1 MRFAKKSALVLMFSL
16 SLIACEDSG
25 VPATPAPATSAS
37 PTPLPTASA
46 ASASGTSLTQIGT
59 DSGEPVASL
68 PPDLTSVIEAAF
80 SRCENTYLQS
90 LKTRGVSNPA
100 VERVMP
106 YLREPSAAN
115 DSTSYYLRL
124 NSNFVYKDPASVS
137 GPDGP
142 LLREVGRCRVRV
154 TTAGQLAGTS
164 STTYT
169 EPYSN

>member
-1 MRFAKKSALVLMFSL
+1 MRISQNAVLLLLCSFSL
-16 SLIACEDSG
+16 SACEG
-25 VPATPAPATSAS
+25 GAPTTPTPASSAS
-37 PTPLPTASA
+37 PTSLSPAP
-46 ASASGTSLTQIGT
+46 SASSVPLTQAGT
-59 DSGEPVASL
+59 DSGEPIENL
-68 PPDLTSVIEAAF
+68 PPEIASAIEAAF
-80 SRCENTYLQS
+80 SRCESTYLQS
-90 LKTRGVSNPA
+90 LQTRGLANPA

-106 YLREPSAAN
+106 YLREPSPAN

-142 LLREVGRCRVRV
+142 MLREVGRCRVRV

-169 EPYSN
+169 EPYAN